1 MSDEIIDALNRTAKL
16 FIDTGAANTIE
27 EALAQLS
34 TFRMHISLP
43 ASAAASPTHQAAFL
57 TALNCGVRTML
68 GGVTVDGA
76 LDAPLAVPVTA
87 GPTLADAVMDLGG
100 SIAACPVGA
109 PIVAVG
115 QSIAS
120 EPGQFAIRTT
130 FDGWR
135 GGIVPA
141 ASPGLAEV
149 GEFPL
154 SGALGGAL
162 AVAEVFAHLNG
173 ETMAGYRSVG
183 LSLWD
188 LDPTADWRDPASDGP
203 AVFAL
208 PSDFWII
215 GLGHLGQA
223 YLWAIGLLPY
233 NDPGAVR
240 LFLQDADRAGE
251 STQSTSVLTKALDK
265 GRRKTRICSD
275 WAERR
280 GFATNLIERR
290 FGPDFKLG
298 YGEPGLALCGVDNPD
313 ARRILDA
320 AGFAMVLEA
329 GLGAGAEDFRLIRMH
344 SFPSPQSSARIWPTA
359 DFTAQADANTDG
371 TTPLTAKPAYKDL
384 REAGILDECGLTRL
398 ANVAVG
404 APFVGMTAAA
414 ILIAQSV
421 RAVAG
426 GPRVTV
432 ANLDLRSLAHRSA
445 VTKAD
450 TDVIAFATVSNHMHV
465 PENSLHAEP
474 AAS

>member
-1 MSDEIIDALNRTAKL
+1 MNDEIIGALNRTAKL
-16 FIDTGAANTIE
+16 FIDTGAAGTIE
-27 EALAQLS
+27 QALAQLS
-34 TFRMHISLP
+34 AFRMHLTIS
-43 ASAAASPTHQAAFL
+43 AAAAASPTHQAALL

-76 LDAPLAVPVTA
+76 LDARLAVPVAA
-87 GPTLADAVMDLGG
+87 GPTLADAVIALGG
-100 SIAACPVGA
+100 SVAPCPLGA
-109 PIVAVG
+109 PVVAIG
-115 QSIAS
+115 TSITP
-120 EPGQFAIRTT
+120 ERGQFAIRTS

-149 GEFPL
+149 DEFAL
-154 SGALGGAL
+154 SGALGGTL

-173 ETMAGYRSVG
+173 ETIAGYRSVG

-188 LDPTADWRDPASDGP
+188 LDPAADWRNPASDGP
-203 AVFAL
+203 PVGAL

-233 NDPGAVR
+233 VDPGVVR
-240 LFLQDADRAGE
+240 LFLQDVDRAGE
-251 STQSTSVLTKALDK
+251 STPSTSVLTWARDG
-265 GRRKTRICSD
+265 GRLKTRICSD

-280 GFATNLIERR
+280 GFTTNVIERR

-313 ARRILDA
+313 ARRILDT
-320 AGFAMVLEA
+320 AGFPMVLEA

-344 SFPSPQSSARIWPTA
+344 SFPGPQRSARIWPSA
-359 DFTAQADANTDG
+359 VLHDQADTGGAARL
-371 TTPLTAKPAYKDL
+371 TTKPAYAGL
-384 REAGILDECGLTRL
+384 RNAGTLDECGLTRL

-404 APFVGMTAAA
+404 APLVGMTAAA
-414 ILIAQSV
+414 ILIAQAV

-432 ANLDLRSLAHRSA
+432 ANVDLRSLAHRSA
-445 VTKAD
+445 LTNAD
-450 TDVIAFATVSNHMHV
+450 ADVIGFATVLSEPV
-465 PENSLHAEP
+465 NSA
-474 AAS
+474 